1 MVEPGCQGAAV
12 PGSES
17 NRTFKVLCNG
27 PLSLDVGE
35 GTLCSSLAWARLLQ
49 GLSEFRSP
57 FSPLPHATSFCP
69 DEVALNDPLEVPLAA
84 GRVTRLKGGAVPG
97 RWAGGLGHCGWGQ

>member
-1 MVEPGCQGAAV
+1 MWVSLGVRGPL

-17 NRTFKVLCNG
+17 NRTFKVLCKHC
-27 PLSLDVGE
+27 SLTSCE

-57 FSPLPHATSFCP
+57 FSSPACHILLSRRSGP
-69 DEVALNDPLEVPLAA
+69 E
-84 GRVTRLKGGAVPG
+84 
-97 RWAGGLGHCGWGQ
+97 